1 MDGIPPFDY
10 QTQAALAYQAHRDFK
25 NFISGTFQK
34 IRTAPTRDIAKDG
47 FREFRELRQTP
58 AYSELLEAF
67 NAAVDAAYPPGF
79 FESLEELS
87 KHSDTQALEMA
98 VTFLEADPYF
108 FRSGYIK
115 QYILRYVRGYLLS
128 DDYIARLERVL
139 LHAVDNHYCREF
151 REYRK
156 LAHRIDNPRLRA
168 ELQIRVLS
176 QDQHVQNRAGWILTW
191 LEELGK
197 TNNIYPIK
205 RR

>member
-10 QTQAALAYQAHRDFK
+10 QTQAALAYKAPRDFK

-34 IRTAPTRDIAKDG
+34 IRTAPTRDIAKEG
-47 FREFRELRQTP
+47 FRDFRELRQTP
-58 AYSELLEAF
+58 TYSELLDAF

-79 FESLEELS
+79 FEALEKLS
-87 KHSDTQALEMA
+87 QHTDMQALEMT

-115 QYILRYVRGYLLS
+115 QYILRYVRGYQLS
-128 DDYIARLERVL
+128 DEYMARLERVL
-139 LHAVDNHYCREF
+139 LHAIDSHYCREF

-156 LAHRIDNPRLRA
+156 LAHRIDSLHLRSQ
-168 ELQIRVLS
+168 LQARV
-176 QDQHVQNRAGWILTW
+176 QGDDPDIQNRAGWILSW